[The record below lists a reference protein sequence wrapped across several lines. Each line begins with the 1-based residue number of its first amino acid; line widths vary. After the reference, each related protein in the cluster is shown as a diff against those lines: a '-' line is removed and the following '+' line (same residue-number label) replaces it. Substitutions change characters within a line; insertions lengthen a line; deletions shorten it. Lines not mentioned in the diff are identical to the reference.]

1 MPATV
6 AGRKGETPMS
16 ATINFTRTTE
26 HSRDFDSV
34 AELVEFID
42 HNREAPGVNGP
53 LPERDQGESIED
65 YVGRLVDFID
75 GSVMAAMIDSGAD
88 EIDESWEVDEWE
100 DEDDEDE

>member
-16 ATINFTRTTE
+16 AVINFTRITE
-26 HSRDFDSV
+26 YSHDFDSV

-53 LPERDQGESIED
+53 LPERDSGESAED
-65 YVGRLVDFID
+65 YVGRLANYID
-75 GSVMAAMIDSGAD
+75 GSVMAAMVESGAD
-88 EIDESWEVDEWE
+88 ETDESWETNEWE
-100 DEDDEDE
+100 GEDDEDE